1 MCQKLRLILSCL
13 KTAQKNLTSSGCA
26 ATRKTHAGF
35 TITEVVVASSL
46 LVVAMVPILKAL
58 TAAHLNST
66 IIERKTRSLSLAQ
79 AKLDDIKVRSIYDY
93 TSSYAVSNLAL
104 DGDYLCNVADT
115 GSASDIRTV
124 TVDVGLDLD
133 DNSVLAA
140 GEVSVSLDTMLAKR
154 W

>member
-1 MCQKLRLILSCL
+1 M
-13 KTAQKNLTSSGCA
+13 TSSGSA
-26 ATRKTHAGF
+26 ATRKRHAGF

-79 AKLDDIKVRSIYDY
+79 AKLDDIKARSVYDY
-93 TSSYAVSNLAL
+93 TTSYAVSNLAL

-133 DNSVLAA
+133 GNSVLAA

>member
-1 MCQKLRLILSCL
+1 MCRKLRLILSCF
-13 KTAQKNLTSSGCA
+13 KTAQKNLPSSGSA
-26 ATRKTHAGF
+26 ATRKRHAGL

-58 TAAHLNST
+58 TAAHLNSS

-79 AKLDDIKVRSIYDY
+79 AKLDDIKARSIYDY
-93 TSSYAVSNLAL
+93 TTSYAVSNLAL

-124 TVDVGLDLD
+124 TVNVGLDLD
-133 DNSVLAA
+133 GNSVLAA
-140 GEVSVSLDTMLAKR
+140 GEVSVSLDTMIAKR

>member
-1 MCQKLRLILSCL
+1 MLNCL
-13 KTAQKNLTSSGCA
+13 KTTQNNLASSGCVH
-26 ATRKTHAGF
+26 TRKSHDGF

-46 LVVAMVPILKAL
+46 LVVAMVPILRAL

-66 IIERKTRSLSLAQ
+66 IIERKTRSLNLAQ
-79 AKLDDIKVRSIYDY
+79 AKLDDIKARSVYDY
-93 TSSYAVSNLAL
+93 TTSYAVSNLAL
-104 DGDYLCNVADT
+104 DGSYLCNVADT

-133 DNSVLAA
+133 GNSVLDA
-140 GEVSVSLDTMLAKR
+140 GEVSVILDTLFAKR

>member
-1 MCQKLRLILSCL
+1 M
-13 KTAQKNLTSSGCA
+13 TSSGSA
-26 ATRKTHAGF
+26 ATRKRHAGF

-79 AKLDDIKVRSIYDY
+79 AKLDDIKARSVYDY
-93 TSSYAVSNLAL
+93 ATSYAISNLAL

-133 DNSVLAA
+133 GNSVLAA
-140 GEVSVSLDTMLAKR
+140 GEVSVSLDTMIAKR